1 MAVFDETQVMSNQ
14 IQPERYPRP
23 ITSTLDTWD
32 QNTQLDYAH
41 APTMPGQRPS
51 WNIPSIAVTSET
63 VNTIR
68 SSAETRFVSPS
79 IPIRAQLA
87 ASPST
92 KSTSFKVVPNMA
104 QTLYTNSSVQINFAV
119 SVETQATQD
128 VAFFV
133 IFRDGQQISQIYS
146 GGTGLVSGT
155 YIDTNPAMNTT
166 HVYDLRWHSDG
177 STITATG
184 KERTFQASNLRAQ

>member
-1 MAVFDETQVMSNQ
+1 MIVDETQVLSNQ

-32 QNTQLDYAH
+32 QNTQLDYAY

-68 SSAETRFVSPS
+68 SSADTRFVSPS
-79 IPIRAQLA
+79 IPIRAEL
-87 ASPST
+87 SSNPST
-92 KSTSFKVVPNMA
+92 NSTAWKVVPNMA
-104 QTLYTNSSVQINFAV
+104 QMLYTNSSVQINFAV
-119 SVETQATQD
+119 NIQTASAADTAYF
-128 VAFFV
+128 A
-133 IFRDGQQISQIYS
+133 IFRDGQQISQIYA

-155 YIDTNPAMNTT
+155 YVDTNPTMNRA
-166 HVYDLRWHSDG
+166 HVYDLRWHRG
-177 STITATG
+177 ANTVTATG
-184 KERTFQASNLRAQ
+184 KNRTFQASNLRAQ